1 MIAIQT
7 KIRTASIFRIVSS
20 VNGRFSVHRFRHPV
34 NLWSPSA
41 LCGDDDVVFRGANLL
56 LGNGV
61 SARGGAI
68 EPLVE
73 AEAGATQGEG
83 RAEDDRELH
92 HAIALKTSAATCGTM
107 ALP

>member
-1 MIAIQT
+1 MIAIHT
-7 KIRTASIFRIVSS
+7 KTRTASIFRIVSS

-34 NLWSPSA
+34 NLWRPSA
-41 LCGDDDVVFRGANLL
+41 FRSDHDVVFRDANLL

-73 AEAGATQGEG
+73 AEAGAPQGEG
-83 RAEDDRELH
+83 RAEDDRELN
-92 HAIALKTSAATCGTM
+92 HAMALKISAATCETI

>member
-1 MIAIQT
+1 MVAIHT

-34 NLWSPSA
+34 NLWRPSA
-41 LCGDDDVVFRGANLL
+41 LRGDDDVVFRGANLL

-61 SARGGAI
+61 SARGGGI

-73 AEAGATQGEG
+73 AEAGAPQGEG
-83 RAEDDRELH
+83 RAEDDRELN